1 MRRWK
6 PLTGNRN
13 LLFFCRQGRIAR
25 LKSGP
30 SGSQLDGERQNFY
43 TSFTSLS
50 HMSECPRY
58 EVERSR
64 SSSTSS
70 TESVTSVEYSESPG
84 APSAMA

>member
-25 LKSGP
+25 LKSGRT
-30 SGSQLDGERQNFY
+30 GNGKIFY

-70 TESVTSVEYSESPG
+70 TESVTSVEYSERPG